1 MCNETCRIL
10 FEAILQHS
18 LGGTK
23 KNYNFSVMAG
33 GYRLELEP
41 RTSQMRV
48 WQSFCQEARCWN
60 LNSYQKLGQKSYL

>member
-1 MCNETCRIL
+1 
-10 FEAILQHS
+10 
-18 LGGTK
+18 
-23 KNYNFSVMAG
+23 MAG